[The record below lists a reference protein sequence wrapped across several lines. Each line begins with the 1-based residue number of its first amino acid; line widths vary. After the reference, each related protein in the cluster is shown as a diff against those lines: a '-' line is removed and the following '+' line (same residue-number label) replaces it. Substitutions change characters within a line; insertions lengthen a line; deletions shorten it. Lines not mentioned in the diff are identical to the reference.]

1 MDPAQVFASINW
13 LAVLVSAVSTFLLGG
28 LWYGPLLGRAWMRAS
43 GITEEKAKQGNMG
56 MVFGLSFLLQ
66 LVAAVVLAMFIGA
79 DADAMFGLIAGAAVG
94 VAWVATGL
102 GVIYLF
108 EQRPFGHW
116 AVNAGYHVVSY
127 SMMGLI
133 LGAW

>member
-79 DADAMFGLIAGAAVG
+79 EADAMFGLFAGAAVG

-108 EQRPFGHW
+108 EQRPFGLW

>member
-43 GITEEKAKQGNMG
+43 GITEEQAKQGNMG

-66 LVAAVVLAMFIGA
+66 LVAAVVLAMFIGG
-79 DADAMFGLIAGAAVG
+79 DANAMFGLFAGAAVG

-108 EQRPFGHW
+108 EQRPLGHW

-127 SMMGLI
+127 SIMGLI

>member
-1 MDPAQVFASINW
+1 MPPGQLLASINW

-28 LWYGPLLGRAWMRAS
+28 LWYGPLLGGAWMRAS
-43 GITEEKAKQGNMG
+43 GITEEQAKQGNMG
-56 MVFGLSFLLQ
+56 MVFGLSFVLQ
-66 LVAAVVLAMFIGA
+66 LVAAVVLAMFIGT
-79 DADAMFGLIAGAAVG
+79 DANALFGLFAGAAVG

-116 AVNAGYHVVSY
+116 LVNAGYHVVSY
-127 SMMGLI
+127 SIMGLI

>member
-1 MDPAQVFASINW
+1 MPAGLLASIDW
-13 LAVLVSAVSTFLLGG
+13 LAVLISAVSTFLLGG

-43 GITEEKAKQGNMG
+43 GVTETRARQGNQARI
-56 MVFGLSFLLQ
+56 FGLSFALQ
-66 LVAAVVLAMFIGA
+66 LVAALVLAMFIGA
-79 DADAMFGLIAGAAVG
+79 DGDAMFGLFAGASVG

-116 AVNAGYHVVSY
+116 LVNAGYHVVSY
-127 SMMGLI
+127 SIMGLI
-133 LGAW
+133 LGAF

>member
-1 MDPAQVFASINW
+1 MDTAQVFAGINW

-28 LWYGPLLGRAWMRAS
+28 LWYGPLLGRAWMSAS
-43 GITEEKAKQGNMG
+43 GITEEQARQGNMTR
-56 MVFGLSFLLQ
+56 VFGVSFALQ
-66 LVAAVVLAMFIGA
+66 LLAAVVLAMFIGGESTA
-79 DADAMFGLIAGAAVG
+79 TFGLFAGACVG

-108 EQRPFGHW
+108 EQRPLGHW

-127 SMMGLI
+127 TIMGLI

>member
-1 MDPAQVFASINW
+1 MEPGQVMSGVNW
-13 LAVLVSAVSTFLLGG
+13 LAVLVAATSTFMLGG

-43 GITEEKAKQGNMG
+43 GMTEERARQGNMAR
-56 MVFGLSFLLQ
+56 VFAGSFVLQ
-66 LVAAVVLAMFIGA
+66 LIAAVVLAMFIGA
-79 DADAMFGLIAGAAVG
+79 EAGAAFGLFAGAAVG

-127 SMMGLI
+127 ALMGLI

>member
-1 MDPAQVFASINW
+1 MDSSQALAGLNW

-28 LWYGPLLGRAWMRAS
+28 LWYGPLLGRAWMKAS
-43 GITEEKAKQGNMG
+43 GVTEEQARQGNMVK
-56 MVFGLSFLLQ
+56 VFGVSFVLQ
-66 LVAAVVLAMFIGA
+66 LMAAVVLAMFIGTESTA
-79 DADAMFGLIAGAAVG
+79 AFGLFAGASVG

-108 EQRPFGHW
+108 EQRPLGHW
-116 AVNAGYHVVSY
+116 AVNAGYHIVSY
-127 SMMGLI
+127 TIMGLI

>member
-1 MDPAQVFASINW
+1 MDPAQLLASINW

-43 GITEEKAKQGNMG
+43 GITEEQAKQGNMG
-56 MVFGLSFLLQ
+56 MVFGLSFVLQ

-79 DADAMFGLIAGAAVG
+79 EANAMFGLFAGAAVG

-102 GVIYLF
+102 GVVYLF
-108 EQRPFGHW
+108 EQRPLAHW

-127 SMMGLI
+127 SIMGLI

>member
-1 MDPAQVFASINW
+1 MPPGQLLAGINW

-28 LWYGPLLGRAWMRAS
+28 LWYGPLLGRAWMRAAEIS
-43 GITEEKAKQGNMG
+43 AEQAKQGNQG
-56 MVFGLSFLLQ
+56 MIFGLSFVLQ

-79 DADAMFGLIAGAAVG
+79 EGNAMFGLFAGASVG
-94 VAWVATGL
+94 LAWVATGL
-102 GVIYLF
+102 GVTYLF
-108 EQRPFGHW
+108 EQRPLGHW

-127 SMMGLI
+127 SIMGLI